1 MEEFQHVIPFG
12 LDGFMY
18 LCVDLVFPIIL
29 YI

>member
-1 MEEFQHVIPFG
+1 MEELHHVIPFG

-18 LCVDLVFPIIL
+18 LCVDLVIPVIS

>member
-1 MEEFQHVIPFG
+1 MEELRPVIPFG

-18 LCVDLVFPIIL
+18 LCVDLIIPTIS